1 MKNIVSTIVV
11 FGSMFIIILVGAF
24 IFDKFNGF
32 GLIENVDSSL
42 NNGIKKVLDSDN
54 ITEEII
60 EELDIDDNSSL
71 NMKNNT
77 VNSSDNITNED
88 NKTINMDNKSI
99 NNDNITDNN
108 TNINIDNK
116 TAPDNIST
124 GAAI

>member
-71 NMKNNT
+71 YNHNNK
-77 VNSSDNITNED
+77 VDLSDNITNED
-88 NKTINMDNKSI
+88 NNTINMDNNSI

-108 TNINIDNK
+108 TNLNIDNK
-116 TAPDNIST
+116 TAPDNISS

>member
-42 NNGIKKVLDSDN
+42 NSGIKKVLDSDN

-60 EELDIDDNSSL
+60 EELDINDNSSL
-71 NMKNNT
+71 NINNT
-77 VNSSDNITNED
+77 AVSSDNITNED
-88 NKTINMDNKSI
+88 NQTINMDNNSI
-99 NNDNITDNN
+99 NNDNITDNE
-108 TNINIDNK
+108 TYINNDNN
-116 TAPDNIST
+116 TAPDNISA